1 MSKESGRKVIVVT
14 GGGQGIGKAI
24 CLHFAER
31 HYEVAVI
38 DKNLPN
44 ADVTASEAGKFGV
57 KAKAFGCDITN
68 SLKVKAVFDLIED
81 EFGRIDVLVN
91 NAGVF
96 FRETIEESTDE
107 VIDTL
112 INVNLKGL
120 LYCTRAAIPIMKRQ
134 KSGNIINACS
144 ILGAFPDYGLGVYGA
159 TKSGVAVLTRVLA
172 AELAPYGIRVNAYQ
186 PAVTDTPMVHHI
198 IVERPESK
206 LSQIPLRRF
215 GKPEEIARLVWFLVS
230 DDADYIT
237 GQVIPCDGGIWSVQ
251 RPMEP
256 WIKAGL
262 LPKKE

>member
-1 MSKESGRKVIVVT
+1 MSELENRKVIVVT

-31 HYEVAVI
+31 NFNVAAI
-38 DKNLPN
+38 DKNFPN
-44 ADVTASEAGKFGV
+44 AEGTANEAQKFGV
-57 KAKAFGCDITN
+57 MAKAYECDITN
-68 SLKVKAVFDLIED
+68 SQMVNTTFFQIQE

-96 FRETIEESTDE
+96 YRETIEEATDE
-107 VIDTL
+107 IIDAL
-112 INVNLKGL
+112 INVNLKGML
-120 LYCTRAAIPIMKRQ
+120 FCTRAVIPIMKKQ
-134 KSGNIINACS
+134 KSGNIVNACS

-159 TKSGVAVLTRVLA
+159 TKSGVAILTRVLA
-172 AELAPYGIRVNAYQ
+172 AELAPYGVRVNAYQ

-256 WIKAGL
+256 WIRAGL
-262 LPKKE
+262 LSKRE